1 MAQTLINVGTTPNDG
16 TGDGIQV
23 AGTKIN
29 DNFEELYAKPSVLS
43 DIRFEG
49 NKLISNASNADV
61 VLEASGTGSVILGS
75 LRFNDNNIEAI
86 RSNDGLNIVP
96 SGTGGVKVA
105 GIRVSTNEIQTWRSN
120 DDIIFTPSGTG
131 QVVLGGG
138 IVSIPQTLTVS
149 SIISTRGL
157 SLEDNGAIEQGI
169 TNADLQL
176 NVNGTGAVILAQNI
190 EVSSSEITTF
200 TSNADLSLNTNGTGL
215 INFKT
220 DTQTTVG
227 AVGAATH
234 LPLDSANEIR
244 PVGYLRIKVSGTEYV
259 IPYFNAS

>member
-1 MAQTLINVGTTPNDG
+1 LVTAGISTTGTHTV
-16 TGDGIQV
+16 TGQ
-23 AGTKIN
+23 
-29 DNFEELYAKPSVLS
+29 S
-43 DIRFEG
+43 DIDYVRI
-49 NKLISNASNADV
+49 KDHTITTNASNAN
-61 VLEASGTGSVILGS
+61 LNISANGTGVISIDSSMTTGDITTTGDIAITGRLDVDNIAI
-75 LRFNDNNIEAI
+75 NDNGILATNSNGGINI
-86 RSNDGLNIVP
+86 N
-96 SGTGGVKVA
+96 
-105 GIRVSTNEIQTWRSN
+105 
-120 DDIIFTPSGTG
+120 PSGTG

-157 SLEDNGAIEQGI
+157 TLEDNGAIEQGI

>member
-105 GIRVSTNEIQTWRSN
+105 GIRVSGNNITTWRSN
-120 DDIIFTPSGTG
+120 DDMIFTPSGTG
-131 QVVLGGG
+131 QVAFG
-138 IVSIPQTLTVS
+138 SIEFKGTTLSSADSS
-149 SIISTRGL
+149 SI
-157 SLEDNGAIEQGI
+157 
-169 TNADLQL
+169 
-176 NVNGTGAVILAQNI
+176 NI
-190 EVSSSEITTF
+190 NE
-200 TSNADLSLNTNGTGL
+200 GL
-215 INFKT
+215 IV
-220 DTQTTVG
+220 D
-227 AVGAATH
+227 
-234 LPLDSANEIR
+234 
-244 PVGYLRIKVSGTEYV
+244 GT
-259 IPYFNAS
+259 INASGA